1 LSEKV
6 DQRSS
11 KSASQFIILKKI
23 QKPMMKINFSRMIP
37 YLSVLLIS
45 FACSKKDIM
54 DDTSGI
60 NSEPVETV
68 MSVAGS
74 FQLKVEAEDY
84 TTMKGINLDDCSEGG
99 KNVGGIQAGDWM
111 DYSVNIPAA
120 GSYKVNFRVA
130 GPGGKFKLQTSSG
143 TVLASITAPKTVSY
157 QTYTTV
163 SANVKL
169 SAGQQTL
176 RIYAVSGGYNIN
188 WFEFP
193 GSGTTGST
201 DTNTATTQ
209 KMEAE
214 NYTSMQGVI
223 LDNCSEG
230 GKNVGGIQSGD
241 WMNYSVNIA
250 TAGSYKVNFRVAG
263 PGGTFRLQ
271 TSSGTVLANVTAPKT
286 SGYQSYTTVSAN
298 VTFSAGQQTVRIY
311 AVSGGYNINWFEIL
325 GASAGTDSGGTSDD
339 TSDNTTTPVTSGT
352 TPTVSSNI
360 IYRETFEGSSVWPG
374 GLGNE
379 WATSYG
385 FQVVSS
391 PVSKGAKAGR
401 FELRDGDAD
410 TYARSEVRWPSTIN
424 GVERWMSFS
433 VYWPSNGMAPDS
445 KPEIFHQTHQTSKTS
460 PPLSML
466 IKNNRILAEIN
477 GQVFSGTLGT
487 GTSKTIDLGDVPK
500 DQWVRFVFHYRF
512 SYNTDGVWQVWQNG
526 KQVVNYSGKT
536 IYPPAITS
544 SLPSFKLGIY
554 KWPWAGTGS
563 SDAKL
568 RIMHVDDVRIG
579 NEKCTYAD
587 L

>member
-1 LSEKV
+1 ML
-6 DQRSS
+6 
-11 KSASQFIILKKI
+11 
-23 QKPMMKINFSRMIP
+23 KINFSRTIP

-45 FACSKKDIM
+45 FACSKKDLM
-54 DDTSGI
+54 DNTLGI

-74 FQLKVEAEDY
+74 SHLKVEAENF
-84 TTMKGINLDDCSEGG
+84 TNMHGIQIDDCSEGG
-99 KNVGGIQAGDWM
+99 KNVGGIQSGDWM

-130 GPGGKFKLQTSSG
+130 GPGGKFQLKTSSG
-143 TVLASITAPKTVSY
+143 TVLASISTPKTISY
-157 QTYTTV
+157 QAYATV
-163 SANVKL
+163 SAQVKL
-169 SAGQQTL
+169 SAGKQTL
-176 RIYAVSGGYNIN
+176 RIYATSGGFNIN

-193 GSGTTGST
+193 GISTTTST
-201 DTNTATTQ
+201 TETNTATTQ

-214 NYTSMQGVI
+214 NYISMQGVI

-241 WMNYSVNIA
+241 WMNYAINIA
-250 TAGSYKVNFRVAG
+250 AAGSYKVNFRVAG
-263 PGGTFRLQ
+263 PGGTFQLQ
-271 TSSGTVLANVTAPKT
+271 TASGAVLANVTATKT
-286 SGYQSYTTVSAN
+286 SGYQTYTTVSAN
-298 VTFSAGQQTVRIY
+298 VTLPAGQQTVRIY

-325 GASAGTDSGGTSDD
+325 AGSTSTGSDD
-339 TSDNTTTPVTSGT
+339 TSNDTSTPIDGT
-352 TPTVSSNI
+352 TPSVSSNI
-360 IYRETFEGSSVWPG
+360 IYRETFEGSNVWPG
-374 GLGNE
+374 GLGYE
-379 WATSYG
+379 WNTSYG

-391 PVSKGAKAGR
+391 PVSKGLKAGR

-410 TYARSEVRWPSTIN
+410 IYARSEVRWPSTYN

-466 IKNNRILAEIN
+466 IKNNRIFAEIN

-512 SYNTDGVWQVWQNG
+512 SYNTDGVWQIWQNG

-554 KWPWAGTGS
+554 KWPWGGTGS

-579 NEKCTYAD
+579 NEKSTYAD